1 MCVIWQL
8 IFSLSKQIL
17 QDFSSANVED
27 MSASFLL
34 KVQPLLTSSPGL
46 IFPNRGP
53 TGHVKVVPSSI
64 LVVAVW
70 TAGPNQCCITRVLTI
85 SHPT

>member
-17 QDFSSANVED
+17 QYFSSAKFLYFES
-27 MSASFLL
+27 SAT
-34 KVQPLLTSSPGL
+34 VNQQPGL

-53 TGHVKVVPSSI
+53 TGYVKVVQSLI

-70 TAGPNQCCITRVLTI
+70 TAGPNHSTRNALCCIT
-85 SHPT
+85 